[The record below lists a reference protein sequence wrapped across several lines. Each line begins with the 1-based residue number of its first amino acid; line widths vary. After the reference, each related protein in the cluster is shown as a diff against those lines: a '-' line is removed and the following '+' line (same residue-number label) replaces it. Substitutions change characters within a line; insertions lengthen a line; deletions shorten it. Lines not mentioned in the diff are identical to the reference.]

1 MTKCAIIGRGP
12 VAGPFGRGEMK
23 PATTIAVALLGLVAL
38 AHVLRVGFGLEAVVG
53 GWNVPMWV
61 SYIGVLLP
69 GGLAYFVY
77 RDHQGG

>member
-1 MTKCAIIGRGP
+1 
-12 VAGPFGRGEMK
+12 MK
-23 PATTIAVALLGLVAL
+23 PATTIAVVLLALVAL
-38 AHVLRVGFGLEAVVG
+38 GHVLRLAFGVPATVG

-77 RDHQGG
+77 REHP